1 MESLI
6 TIVTP
11 TYNRSNELVHLFES
25 LENQKQYNFVWLII
39 NDGSTDNTKEIV
51 SQFITSHFK
60 IFYLE
65 KENGGKHTALNLA
78 FKHIKTELSF
88 IVDSDDY
95 LLPDATQIIQ
105 TDWENYKN
113 MDICG
118 ISYLR
123 GYSAEEVIGDICS
136 SDYLID
142 NFINVRFNQH
152 VGGDKAEV
160 WVTKYLIEHSYPEF
174 NGENFFGESYIWIKM
189 AQKRNML
196 FRNKIIYIT
205 EYLDGGLSKSGRT
218 LRIKCPQGGMVS
230 AEMMMTSDF
239 SFDQRIKGGIL
250 YGCYFFFCENK
261 LRFLS
266 GEFKLLKLIT
276 LFPGYLLYLKWR
288 KYL

>member
-6 TIVTP
+6 TIITP

-51 SQFITSHFK
+51 SHFITPHFK

-95 LLPDATQIIQ
+95 LLPEATQVIQ
-105 TDWENYKN
+105 ADWENYKSK
-113 MDICG
+113 DICG

-123 GYSAEEVIGDICS
+123 GYSAEKVIGDICS

-142 NFINVRFNQH
+142 NFINIRFNQH

-160 WVTKYLIEHSYPEF
+160 WVTKYLVEYSYPEF
-174 NGENFFGESYIWIKM
+174 DGEKFFGESYIWIKM
-189 AQKRNML
+189 AQKRDML

-205 EYLDGGLSKSGRT
+205 EYLEGGLSKSGRT
-218 LRIKCPQGGMVS
+218 LRIKCPQGGMKS
-230 AEMMMTSDF
+230 AEMMMMPNF
-239 SFDQRIKGGIL
+239 SLAQRIKGGIL
-250 YGCYFFFCENK
+250 YCCYFFFLPFK
-261 LRFLS
+261 RIRLKGKFLWI
-266 GEFKLLKLIT
+266 KLLCLI
-276 LFPGYLLYLKWR
+276 PGFFLYLCWR
-288 KYL
+288 RFK